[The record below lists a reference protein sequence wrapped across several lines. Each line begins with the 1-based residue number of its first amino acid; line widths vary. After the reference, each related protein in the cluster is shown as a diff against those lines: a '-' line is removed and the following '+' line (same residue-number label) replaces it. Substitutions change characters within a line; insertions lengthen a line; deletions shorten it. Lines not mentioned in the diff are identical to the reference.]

1 MANKVKLT
9 LVGLDGNAFS
19 LMGAFKSA
27 ARKQG
32 WTADEVAAVTDEC
45 MKGDYNHLLCTLMD
59 NTVSEDEE
67 GTEAGEYPKVGDRCC
82 ADTVGDEEVN
92 YEYGVITKIEDGMA
106 YSDLHVDGA
115 SNWEFCG
122 DLPTRKEDGVWV
134 FDSF

>member
-1 MANKVKLT
+1 MANKVKPT
-9 LVGLDGNAFS
+9 LVGIDGNAFS
-19 LMGAFKSA
+19 LMGAFKTA

-32 WTADEVAAVTDEC
+32 WTADEISDVIFKC
-45 MKGDYNHLLCTLMD
+45 MAGDYNNLLFTLMD
-59 NTVSEDEE
+59 NTEPEGEE
-67 GTEAGEYPKVGDRCC
+67 GNEAGDTPQVGDRCC

-106 YSDLHVDGA
+106 YSNLKVEGA
-115 SNWEFCG
+115 GNWEFCG